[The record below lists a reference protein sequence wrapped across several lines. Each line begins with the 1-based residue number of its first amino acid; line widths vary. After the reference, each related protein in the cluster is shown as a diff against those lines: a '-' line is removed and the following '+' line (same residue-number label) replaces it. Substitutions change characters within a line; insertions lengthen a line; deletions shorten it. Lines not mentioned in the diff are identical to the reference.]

1 MSEWADR
8 RSLVSLET
16 HMRCDAVAPHLVGMG

>member
-8 RSLVSLET
+8 RSLVIPRT
-16 HMRCDAVAPHLVGMG
+16 NMRRDEAAPHLVGMG